1 MVSGRFKRGMKLKHV
16 RSGKPMA
23 IYNPI
28 LFFAEN
34 REVVDEAFPGDIMG
48 IPNHG
53 TLRVGDTLSEVE
65 DIRFTGIPNFAPEIL
80 RRVKLD
86 DPLKSKHLAKALE
99 SLAEEGVT
107 QVFKRDLGGDWIVG
121 VVGSL
126 QLDVLRARIEAEYG
140 LAVTLEQAPFETARW
155 VECDD
160 EAELER
166 FMSANRQAMSRDRD
180 GAPVFLARNSW
191 EMNHQADKFKSISF
205 STTRE
210 RH

>member
-1 MVSGRFKRGMKLKHV
+1 MTRTFSLDEIAQVAHDMLAIPGPEVWVFRGNLGA
-16 RSGKPMA
+16 GKT
-23 IYNPI
+23 
-28 LFFAEN
+28 
-34 REVVDEAFPGDIMG
+34 
-48 IPNHG
+48 
-53 TLRVGDTLSEVE
+53 TL
-65 DIRFTGIPNFAPEIL
+65 IQ
-80 RRVKLD
+80 
-86 DPLKSKHLAKALE
+86 HLAKALE

-126 QLDVLRARIEAEYG
+126 QLDVLKTRIEGEYG
-140 LAVTLEQAPFETARW
+140 IAVTLEQAPFETARW

-160 EAELER
+160 EAEFER
-166 FMSANRQAMSRDRD
+166 FMSTNRQAMSRDRD

-191 EMNHQADKFKSISF
+191 ELKHQMDKFKSIRF